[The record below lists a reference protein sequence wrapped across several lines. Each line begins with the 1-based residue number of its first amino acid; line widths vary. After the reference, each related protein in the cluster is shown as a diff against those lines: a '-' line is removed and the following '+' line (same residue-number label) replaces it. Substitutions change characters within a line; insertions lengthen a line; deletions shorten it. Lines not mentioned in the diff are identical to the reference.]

1 MTGYH
6 LSYLH
11 TTGYW
16 EWHFHLEGRR
26 SLSRAG
32 GDSDLLDLYDSC
44 TICDGSG
51 SRSRCVYGPG
61 GGADVGRGRGARKRS
76 AQASRFVTGSTYTV
90 AYRTEVEV
98 VL

>member
-16 EWHFHLEGRR
+16 EWHFHLEDRR
-26 SLSRAG
+26 SLSRACG
-32 GDSDLLDLYDSC
+32 NSDLLGLHNGS

-51 SRSRCVYGPG
+51 CRSCCVYGPG